1 MYCQRWK
8 VKALAWSTYS
18 CRHAEAS
25 EKGIVGIGGSGG
37 KGGIGGSGGNGG
49 NDGNGGIGGSPG
61 TGGSL
66 KGGGDTTGVTGA
78 GTGLV
83 DLGQNDIGWAGWVS
97 KGSTVYISMSNIL
110 NMSLRFWAGPAAALQ
125 LVEPCPLPETCA

>member
-1 MYCQRWK
+1 MYCQLKIKK
-8 VKALAWSTYS
+8 VKALVWSTYS

-25 EKGIVGIGGSGG
+25 EKGSVGIGGSGG

-49 NDGNGGIGGSPG
+49 NDGNGGIGGS
-61 TGGSL
+61 L

-83 DLGQNDIGWAGWVS
+83 DLGQNDIG
-97 KGSTVYISMSNIL
+97 
-110 NMSLRFWAGPAAALQ
+110 
-125 LVEPCPLPETCA
+125 